1 MRTVDSVSKS
11 PIALLYRRKVG
22 IAGRFDHMCYSMLY
36 YTLYYTSYTY
46 APHTK
51 PSTTT
56 PPPPTK
62 NTFPQLRR
70 AVTVTSPSITL
81 HTKHKLNS
89 GHQAKPS
96 KPSKS
101 NRQRAK
107 PTMPSQWNSTWIRI
121 HSRLGSEGKG
131 RPPYTLLCCAL
142 LYFTLRLLYSTL
154 HYSILLYFTF
164 LCFALLCFYSTL
176 LYYHI
181 TALYATSLLTLLRCP
196 LRIPLY

>member
-1 MRTVDSVSKS
+1 MP
-11 PIALLYRRKVG
+11 PIPNQV
-22 IAGRFDHMCYSMLY
+22 
-36 YTLYYTSYTY
+36 
-46 APHTK
+46 
-51 PSTTT
+51 PSH

-70 AVTVTSPSITL
+70 PVTVTSPSITL

-131 RPPYTLLCCAL
+131 RDPI
-142 LYFTLRLLYSTL
+142 YFTLRLLYSTL
-154 HYSILLYFTF
+154 CYTLPYFTLFYSILLYSTS
-164 LCFALLCFYSTL
+164 LCFTLLLLYSTL
-176 LYYHI
+176 LLYYS
-181 TALYATSLLTLLRCP
+181 APYFTSLLTILRRP